1 MADQIPPGISE
12 SHGDTHTLRFVV
24 PLPHPEERVWLA
36 LTTPGGL
43 RGWLAEPE
51 VLQSR
56 LGGEITLRWLTTEP
70 ATVVSGTVTAWDLDR
85 IVEYTVEVHGRMRFH
100 LEPGGGPGASA
111 LRFTN
116 EFSGTDD
123 FRLDRLAGWHD
134 HFLYLA
140 DSLDGRPA
148 DWAAWSRE
156 RWQELRDQYEAR
168 DFDAT

>member
-1 MADQIPPGISE
+1 MADQIPPGISD

-24 PLPHPEERVWLA
+24 PLPHPAERVWLA

-43 RGWLAEPE
+43 RGWLAEAE
-51 VLQSR
+51 ILQCR
-56 LGGEITLRWLTTEP
+56 LGGDVTLRWLTTEP
-70 ATVVSGTVTAWDLDR
+70 ATEVSGTVTAWDPER

-100 LEPGGGPGASA
+100 LDPGGGRGGTA
-111 LRFTN
+111 LRFTG
-116 EFSGTDD
+116 ELRGTDD

-140 DSLDGRPA
+140 DSLDGHPA
-148 DWAAWSRE
+148 SWPAWSRD